1 MPIRLGSSE
10 RTSVARG
17 VPVSE
22 PFKDYLH
29 RHVRASGLR
38 TQMALAK
45 AIDMDYGQLNKI
57 FRGKT
62 QRPEIETLEKIAPAI
77 RRPIEEVMRAAG
89 YPVPPPSGDEVARR
103 LVVQALGSDEE
114 YDSEAIVAYVEGRP
128 GKLFQEQLAEAR
140 RARPYPD
147 YVEFCVSI
155 FRAWESDSDLGL
167 KAYRF
172 GRGPGTSGL

>member
-17 VPVSE
+17 VPVPE
-22 PFKDYLH
+22 LFKDYLH

-62 QRPEIETLEKIAPAI
+62 QRPEIETL
-77 RRPIEEVMRAAG
+77 
-89 YPVPPPSGDEVARR
+89 
-103 LVVQALGSDEE
+103 
-114 YDSEAIVAYVEGRP
+114 
-128 GKLFQEQLAEAR
+128 
-140 RARPYPD
+140 
-147 YVEFCVSI
+147 
-155 FRAWESDSDLGL
+155 
-167 KAYRF
+167 
-172 GRGPGTSGL
+172 